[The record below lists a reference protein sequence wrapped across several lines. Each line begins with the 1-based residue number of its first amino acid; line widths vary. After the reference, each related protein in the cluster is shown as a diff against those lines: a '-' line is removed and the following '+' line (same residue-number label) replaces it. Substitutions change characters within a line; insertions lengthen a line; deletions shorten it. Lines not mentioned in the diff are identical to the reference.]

1 MNRIILSLGLV
12 SLSFFSNAQAPNFE
26 DLKILYADAKYEKL
40 VKTAENYANKPELAE
55 DADPY
60 LYMSM
65 GLYRISFTSIA
76 EENPS
81 FADARSAAFDA
92 LGSAMDIDKKGND
105 LDKHA
110 AYIDEVQTYLVEA
123 ITNEIESASYTKAA
137 NYVKAYGKASKNA
150 KVGAKLYEG
159 CMKYLKT
166 PDDESSAVTIWEKAQ
181 KMLTKDSLNDV
192 SNWTKNDLIISK
204 VGLIETLKYLY
215 AIENTEMADFFW
227 NYFEVVYGKDEEFMA
242 EYEKAI
248 K

>member
-1 MNRIILSLGLV
+1 MNRIILSLGLI

-40 VKTAENYANKPELAE
+40 VKTAENYANKPELDE

-65 GLYRISFTSIA
+65 GFYRISFTSIA

-123 ITNEIESASYTKAA
+123 ITNEIESDSYTKAA
-137 NYVKAYGKASKNA
+137 NYIKAYGKASKNA

-215 AIENTEMADFFW
+215 ALENTEMANFFLA
-227 NYFEVVYGKDEEFMA
+227 YYEGIFRSDEEF
-242 EYEKAI
+242 AI
-248 K
+248 ELKKIR